1 MPREKKSRPE
11 KEFDSQRET
20 RVLLEEIHSE
30 VKTVSEQHGSIM
42 EKLQEHDQRF
52 EKIDGRLDK
61 IELKLIA
68 HDAKFSNMDEKFS
81 NMDAKF
87 SNMDARFDRIE
98 KVITGVMSD
107 HETRIKK
114 LEEKVTL

>member
-1 MPREKKSRPE
+1 MPKEKRSKSTQ
-11 KEFDSQRET
+11 EFDTGRET
-20 RVLLEEIHSE
+20 RVLLEQIHSE

-52 EKIDGRLDK
+52 EKIAGRLDK
-61 IELKLIA
+61 IELNLIA
-68 HDAKFSNMDEKFS
+68 HDGRFA
-81 NMDAKF
+81 NMDARF

-98 KVITGVMSD
+98 KVITGVVSD

-114 LEEKVTL
+114 LEEKVAL

>member
-1 MPREKKSRPE
+1 MPKEKQSKSTQ
-11 KEFDSQRET
+11 EFDTGRET
-20 RVLLEEIHSE
+20 RVLLEQIRSE

-42 EKLQEHDQRF
+42 GKLQEHDQRF

-68 HDAKFSNMDEKFS
+68 HDGKF
-81 NMDAKF
+81 A
-87 SNMDARFDRIE
+87 NMDARFDRLE
-98 KVITGVMSD
+98 KVVTGVMSD

-114 LEEKVTL
+114 LEEKVVLSK

>member
-1 MPREKKSRPE
+1 MPKEKQPKSTR
-11 KEFDSQRET
+11 EFDAGRET
-20 RVLLEEIHSE
+20 RVLLEQIHSE

-68 HDAKFSNMDEKFS
+68 HDGRFANMDE
-81 NMDAKF
+81 
-87 SNMDARFDRIE
+87 RFDRLE
-98 KVITGVMSD
+98 KVITGVVSD

-114 LEEKVTL
+114 LEVKAAF

>member
-1 MPREKKSRPE
+1 MPEEKRSKSA
-11 KEFDSQRET
+11 KEFDAGRET
-20 RVLLEEIHSE
+20 RVLLEQIRSE

-42 EKLQEHDQRF
+42 GKLQEHDQRF

-68 HDAKFSNMDEKFS
+68 HDGRFV
-81 NMDAKF
+81 
-87 SNMDARFDRIE
+87 NMDARFDRLE
-98 KVITGVMSD
+98 KVITGVVSD

-114 LEEKVTL
+114 LEVKVCF

>member
-1 MPREKKSRPE
+1 MPKEKQSKSTQ
-11 KEFDSQRET
+11 EFDTGRET
-20 RVLLEEIHSE
+20 WVLLEQIRSE

-42 EKLQEHDQRF
+42 GKLQEHDQRF

-68 HDAKFSNMDEKFS
+68 HDGRFA
-81 NMDAKF
+81 NMDARF
-87 SNMDARFDRIE
+87 ANMDARFDRIE
-98 KVITGVMSD
+98 KVITGVVSD

-114 LEEKVTL
+114 LEKVVL

>member
-1 MPREKKSRPE
+1 MPKEKQSKSTQ
-11 KEFDSQRET
+11 EFDTGRET
-20 RVLLEEIHSE
+20 WVLLEQIRSE

-42 EKLQEHDQRF
+42 GKLQEHDQRF

-68 HDAKFSNMDEKFS
+68 HDGRFA
-81 NMDAKF
+81 
-87 SNMDARFDRIE
+87 NMDARFDRIE
-98 KVITGVMSD
+98 KVITGVVSD

-114 LEEKVTL
+114 LEKVVL